1 MNQWKLMKSLKRLIN
16 GIIIISRLYILGGDD
31 KLAKHEFGIIDA
43 FEENKWY
50 SEYEP
55 EKYNCISIS
64 DDIIEELIIKFNDE
78 LMTIKTY
85 FQVATQPGTGL
96 DYCGITIIPPDS
108 LRQFRDIIIKAN
120 SQYQSQELKLL
131 IEKVSD
137 AMSKN
142 KYLIHYGI

>member
-55 EKYNCISIS
+55 EKYNCVSVS
-64 DDIIEELIIKFNDE
+64 DDLIEELITKYNEE

-85 FQVATQPGTGL
+85 FQVTTQPGVGL
-96 DYCGITIIPPDS
+96 DYCGVTLIPPES
-108 LRQFRDIIIKAN
+108 LKQFRDVIIKAN
-120 SQYQSQELKLL
+120 SHYQSQELKLL

-137 AMSKN
+137 AIIKN

>member
-1 MNQWKLMKSLKRLIN
+1 MKSLKRLIN

-31 KLAKHEFGIIDA
+31 KLAKHEFGIIDF

-50 SEYEP
+50 SDYEP

>member
-1 MNQWKLMKSLKRLIN
+1 MND
-16 GIIIISRLYILGGDD
+16 IIIYRLNILAGGD
-31 KLAKHEFGIIDA
+31 KLAKHEFGIIDS

-55 EKYNCISIS
+55 EKYNCISVS
-64 DDIIEELIIKFNDE
+64 DDLIEELIIKYNEE

-85 FQVATQPGTGL
+85 FQVTTQPGTGL
-96 DYCGITIIPPDS
+96 DYCGITIIPTDS

-131 IEKVSD
+131 IERGCK
-137 AMSKN
+137 
-142 KYLIHYGI
+142 